1 MIKLL
6 SGVKTSGYFNREGI
20 YGIVAGGI
28 AVSVVLIIYLSLL
41 MRGELVGGI
50 FTFYSAEYL
59 QNLTLPTVWD
69 LHWPDGMG
77 GNQAFQLPLKFYLQ
91 VPIVVFTKFMGIPWN
106 IVQKLFWIVP
116 FIVFIL
122 ISSWKLT
129 RSWIGM
135 LVYSANPWILSRVFS
150 GEFGQAMS
158 YAAVP
163 WVLAQFIGIVHAHHA
178 KSRESPLVILLY
190 RSLRFALL
198 SGFQLIF
205 DPRIAYLTFIL
216 CLGYLLYAVVIEEIP
231 LRQLALHAL
240 VGSAIA
246 LLLNAFWLL
255 PFILTSGGALG
266 EVALNKADEL
276 ERIAV
281 NSTGSIMDG
290 LIMWYPPWQVISG
303 APAVLKIMYLL
314 GTVGMA
320 GGVLAY
326 FVMRKKAPSA
336 VPNGAAVS
344 GQSAEH
350 ENHQASPRGAHEP
363 ITIKYPITAIVFRF
377 NTIVYFLCILAAG
390 VFLAKGIHSPF
401 GSLYQVFY
409 SYVPGFI
416 MFRDPG
422 LFYTAI
428 LVSYA
433 VIIPWSLHQMIRL
446 FSDSVVKRSFF
457 NNVTTIVFA
466 LFWLGVHYPALV
478 GNAARSIEASTPPP
492 AYVQLSHYL
501 EQDQS
506 FSRTLWIPERPSYGG
521 YSDIHPAL
529 DSAALIPVERT
540 ADMVAWLRQ
549 KDSIAQLDRWSVGHI
564 VLVNNDRE
572 YFSALNQISW
582 LHPVKGY
589 SSPHVYRID
598 RPSDKFWLEGNGGEV
613 MTWRMKNPA
622 SYTVE
627 LFVNKIPSQLIFSER
642 FDPGWHI
649 RYAGIENNSFYTND
663 LLNSFFVMQQGNV
676 TASLIYVPQREAN
689 IGFVISF
696 LTLFCV
702 ILMPILLFSFTHRP
716 KIEI

>member
-1 MIKLL
+1 MYAKL
-6 SGVKTSGYFNREGI
+6 
-20 YGIVAGGI
+20 AGSI

-50 FTFYSAEYL
+50 FTFYSPEHL
-59 QNLTLPTVWD
+59 QHLTMPTVWD

-91 VPIVVFTKFMGIPWN
+91 VPLLVFTKFLGIPWN
-106 IVQKLFWIVP
+106 IIQKLFWIVP

-150 GEFGQAMS
+150 GEFGQAIS

-198 SGFQLIF
+198 SGLQLVF
-205 DPRIAYLTFIL
+205 DPRIAYLTVIL
-216 CLGYLLYAVVIEEIP
+216 CLCYLLYAVIIEEIP
-231 LRQLALHAL
+231 LRQLTLHAI

-246 LLLNAFWLL
+246 LLLNAFWLV

-276 ERIAV
+276 ERIAE
-281 NSTGSIMDG
+281 NSTASITDG
-290 LIMWYPPWQVISG
+290 LVMWYPPWQAISG
-303 APAVLKIMYLL
+303 APGTLKIVYLFGAL
-314 GTVGMA
+314 GMVGGA
-320 GGVLAY
+320 LAY
-326 FVMRKKAPSA
+326 YATRKKT
-336 VPNGAAVS
+336 PNALQHDTAVS
-344 GQSAEH
+344 VQTAEH
-350 ENHQASPRGAHEP
+350 ANEP
-363 ITIKYPITAIVFRF
+363 IITKYPITAIIFRF
-377 NTIVYFLCILAAG
+377 TTVVFFLGILLAG
-390 VFLAKGIHSPF
+390 VFLAKGINRPF
-401 GSLYQVFY
+401 GSLYQFFY

-416 MFRDPG
+416 LFRDPG
-422 LFYTAI
+422 VFYSAI

-433 VIIPWSLHQMIRL
+433 VIIPWSFHQMIRL
-446 FSDSVVKRSFF
+446 FSDSVMKRSFIY
-457 NNVTTIVFA
+457 NVTTIVFS
-466 LFWLGVHYPALV
+466 LFWLGVHYPALA
-478 GNAARSIEASTPPP
+478 GNAARAIEASTTPPS
-492 AYVQLSHYL
+492 YVQLSHYL
-501 EQDQS
+501 EQDES
-506 FSRTLWIPERPSYGG
+506 FSRTLWIPERPTYGG
-521 YSDIHPAL
+521 YSNMHPSL
-529 DSAALIPVERT
+529 DSAAVIPVERT
-540 ADMVAWLRQ
+540 ADMAAWFRLEGS
-549 KDSIAQLDRWSVGHI
+549 KTQLARWSVGHI
-564 VLVNNDRE
+564 VLVSNDRE
-572 YFSALNQISW
+572 YLSTLNQTLW

-589 SSPHVYRID
+589 SSPRVYRID
-598 RPSDKFWLEGNGGEV
+598 QPSDKFWFEGGRGEV
-613 MTWRMKNPA
+613 TTWRMKNPA
-622 SYTVE
+622 SYVVE
-627 LFVNKIPSQLIFSER
+627 LFVNKIPAQLVFSER

-649 RYAGIENNSFYTND
+649 RYAGIESNSFYTDD

-676 TASLIYVPQREAN
+676 TASLVYVPQREAN